1 MKSWGGAA
9 NVKYTTEVPQNFK
22 IYKLSLYFTEISLN
36 NAFPHGRIII
46 LFVNEQKYVYTLQSD
61 LYFDHKSNITC
72 DENKNTTVQI
82 KFMFY
87 CGYEIQLPKIQKYHC
102 TTTVL
107 SINPEICDKRVC
119 IWFI

>member
-1 MKSWGGAA
+1 MRGL
-9 NVKYTTEVPQNFK
+9 PM
-22 IYKLSLYFTEISLN
+22 LSIQLMCLKTLKFINYDYIFTEISLN

-46 LFVNEQKYVYTLQSD
+46 LFVNKQKYVYTLQND

-72 DENKNTTVQI
+72 NENINTTVQI

-87 CGYEIQLPKIQKYHC
+87 CGYELQLPIIQDYHC

-107 SINPEICDKRVC
+107 SINPEICDKKVC
-119 IWFI
+119 I